1 MLILGIDPGTAR
13 LGYGLVEI
21 KKLRNASFLRKA
33 HKVQK
38 AKIKNDGHL
47 VFVDAGCLETVLE
60 TPMAA
65 RLLFLQDEVGKI
77 IARYKPDVMA
87 IESLF
92 FGVNAKTA
100 IAVGQARGVILAE
113 AARYGVP
120 VFEYQGLSVKFA
132 VTGFGRSKKK
142 EVQEGVRKIL
152 RMKSVIKPDDA
163 ADGLAIAIT
172 HHVKTAQQI
181 NKSKSQSPKS
191 KPQ

>member
-13 LGYGLVEI
+13 LGFGLV
-21 KKLRNASFLRKA
+21 
-33 HKVQK
+33 
-38 AKIKNDGHL
+38 KNGKTDQL
-47 VFVDAGCLETVLE
+47 VFVDAGCLETILE

-100 IAVGQARGVILAE
+100 IAVGQARGVVLAE

-172 HHVKTAQQI
+172 HHIKTTI
-181 NKSKSQSPKS
+181 NKKPITKRQVSK
-191 KPQ
+191 